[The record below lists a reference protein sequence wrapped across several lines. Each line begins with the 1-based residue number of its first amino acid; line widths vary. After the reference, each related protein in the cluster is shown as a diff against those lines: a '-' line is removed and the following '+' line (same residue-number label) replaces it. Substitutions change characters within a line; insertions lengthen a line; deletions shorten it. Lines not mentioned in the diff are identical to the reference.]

1 MTYRSRAAIR
11 PDWQNELSTPWGGP
25 SGAQLGGF
33 QGGGQPGPA
42 PALVASRLRAS
53 FTPPEPVGLFVLA
66 VQYIRS
72 AVRVL
77 SSDEEAAATAT
88 AAEEAEQKR
97 LFSASHALRHMPI
110 TSGKHA
116 TGEDESAFAPHGESS
131 LATSRWRVIRHHQQ
145 NGNWGFF

>member
-1 MTYRSRAAIR
+1 MRVARHGQHR
-11 PDWQNELSTPWGGP
+11 
-25 SGAQLGGF
+25 
-33 QGGGQPGPA
+33 QPGPA

-53 FTPPEPVGLFVLA
+53 FTPPSPWA
-66 VQYIRS
+66 YSCWQCIRS
-72 AVRVL
+72 AVQVL
-77 SSDEEAAATAT
+77 SSDEEAAAEAT